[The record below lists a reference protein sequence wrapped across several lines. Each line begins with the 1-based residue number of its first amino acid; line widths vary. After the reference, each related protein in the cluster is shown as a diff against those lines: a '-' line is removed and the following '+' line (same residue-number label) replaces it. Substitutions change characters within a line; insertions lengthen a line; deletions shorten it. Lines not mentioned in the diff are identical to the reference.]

1 MKIEKNTVV
10 QFHYFLRDV
19 EEDKQIE
26 TSRDGDPVA
35 FLCGHGNIIRG
46 LEESL
51 IGQEAGDC
59 LTVEVPP
66 EKAYGLRR
74 DGNEQRVPIKHLAE
88 KKNIRLRPGMI
99 VNIQTEKGVKQA
111 TVIKAGK
118 FNVDVDTNHPL
129 AGKALSFDIEIIDIR
144 AAEQV
149 EIDHG
154 HAHGVGGHHH

>member
-10 QFHYFLRDV
+10 QFHYLLRDV
-19 EEDKQIE
+19 VADKEVE

-35 FLCGHGNIIRG
+35 FLCGHGNVIRG
-46 LEESL
+46 LEEAL
-51 IGQEAGDC
+51 IGCETGDC
-59 LTVEVPP
+59 ITVEVPP

-74 DGNEQRVPIKHLAE
+74 EGSEQRVPIKHLMI
-88 KKNIRLRPGMI
+88 KKNAKLKPGM
-99 VNIQTEKGVKQA
+99 VVSIQTEKGARQA

-118 FNVDVDTNHPL
+118 FNVDVDTNHPF
-129 AGKALSFDIEIIDIR
+129 AGKTLSFDIEIMEVR
-144 AAEQV
+144 AAAQV